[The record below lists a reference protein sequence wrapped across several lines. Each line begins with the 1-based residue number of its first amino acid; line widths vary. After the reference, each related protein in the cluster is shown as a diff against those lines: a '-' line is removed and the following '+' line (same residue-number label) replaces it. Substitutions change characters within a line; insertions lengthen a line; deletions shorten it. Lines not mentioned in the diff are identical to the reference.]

1 MIFYQGIKKLLNFSA
16 GFLGQLIIIAIFAGT
31 DAMTFIDT
39 DQYQNGFL
47 VGTLVSVVFI
57 SAMVGLVQGSQAAL
71 AALFPPI
78 YMGTFMQVPSQEK
91 SSYTYFVFKYKISVL
106 ICLQGQ
112 AVGGIVVALLNIVT
126 IAVGSDSVHSASW
139 SFLIGT
145 LFTVSSLAL
154 YIASTRFEFYK
165 VVQHTILNQW

>member
-1 MIFYQGIKKLLNFSA
+1 MINFT
-16 GFLGQLIIIAIFAGT
+16 GQLIIIAIFAGT
-31 DAMTFIDT
+31 DAMTFVDT
-39 DQYQNGFL
+39 DQYQNSFL
-47 VGTLVSVVFI
+47 IGTLVSVVFI

-78 YMGTFMQVPSQEK
+78 YMGTFMQVK
-91 SSYTYFVFKYKISVL
+91 TKKFWYFCIMIDGS
-106 ICLQGQ
+106 LQGQ

-154 YIASTRFEFYK
+154 YIASTRLQFYK
-165 VVQHTILNQW
+165 VGWLLQPSIKIEFEWNCP